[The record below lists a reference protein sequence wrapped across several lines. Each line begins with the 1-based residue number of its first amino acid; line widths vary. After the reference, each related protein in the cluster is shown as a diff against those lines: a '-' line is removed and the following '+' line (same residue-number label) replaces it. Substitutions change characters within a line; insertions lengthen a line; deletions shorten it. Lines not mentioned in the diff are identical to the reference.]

1 MKTLST
7 AEIQQ
12 AKLDPA
18 SVFHRPED
26 VLASSLSPED
36 KKTILLRWEV
46 DADAAMQATDE
57 GMPPADNRH
66 PPAETL
72 RAVQAA
78 LETLKGA

>member
-1 MKTLST
+1 MKTLS
-7 AEIQQ
+7 ASELDQ

-26 VLASSLSPED
+26 VLAADLPSAD
-36 KKTILLRWEV
+36 KKAILQRWEV
-46 DADAAMQATDE
+46 DLDALMRATEE
-57 GMPPADNRH
+57 GMPPSDNRR

-78 LETLKGA
+78 LSSLERA